1 MDLQAMDRCHKIGQ
15 TKPVHVY
22 RLATALSFEGRMLK
36 RAFSKLRL
44 EHVVIGKRQFQQ
56 ERIKNNEVLDEE
68 DMLAHLRDDDNPEDK
83 MVQTDISDEDEEK
96 ERLNGITVGLL
107 AEKEK
112 DKVDKDAMLDRMS
125 QIEAMLKS
133 TVRR

>member
-1 MDLQAMDRCHKIGQ
+1 MHSIPFLTLCHYYAFGAQNPQMDFQAMDTCHRIGQ

-22 RLATALSFEGRMLK
+22 RLAIALSFEGWMLK

-44 EHVVIGKRQFQQ
+44 EHVVIGKGQFHQ

-68 DMLAHLRDDDNPEDK
+68 DMLALVRDDDNPEDK

-96 ERLNGITVGLL
+96 ER
-107 AEKEK
+107 
-112 DKVDKDAMLDRMS
+112 
-125 QIEAMLKS
+125 
-133 TVRR
+133 

>member
-1 MDLQAMDRCHKIGQ
+1 MDRCHSIGH

-44 EHVVIGKRQFQQ
+44 EHV
-56 ERIKNNEVLDEE
+56 EE
-68 DMLAHLRDDDNPEDK
+68 DMLALPRDDDNPEDK

-96 ERLNGITVGLL
+96 EILNGITVGLL

-125 QIEAMLKS
+125 QIEAMLTS
-133 TVRR
+133 IVRR